1 MAVLNV
7 LIERSV
13 EQVWSVLADGW
24 SYSSWVVGT
33 QKIREVDDN
42 WPEEG
47 SRLHYAVGISRLSV
61 DDTTTV
67 RIMEP
72 RQRLELEARAGRA
85 GTARISIQVLPWG
98 EHAVVII
105 DEHPLR
111 GPGARWHSLVVDG
124 VLRFR
129 NKQMLRNLD
138 QVVSDRYPDPGRH

>member
-24 SYSSWVVGT
+24 SYSDWVVGT
-33 QKIREVDDN
+33 QQIYEVDEK
-42 WPEEG
+42 WPAAG
-47 SRLHYAVGISRLSV
+47 SSLRYAIGIGRLSV

-72 RQRLELEARAGRA
+72 QQRLELEARAGRA
-85 GTARISIQVLPWG
+85 GSARISVTVLPWA

-111 GPGARWHSLVVDG
+111 GPGARWHSLLVDG
-124 VLRFR
+124 ALRFR

-138 QVVSDRYPDPGRH
+138 RVVSARYPR